1 MKARMAKPRL
11 QEIEPASSVQPPS
24 EAQLQSW
31 IAEAAYY
38 RAERRG
44 FQPGFEI
51 EDWLAAEAE
60 TLSGCRR
67 ESAPTNAR

>member
-11 QEIEPASSVQPPS
+11 QEIEPASSAQPPS

-60 TLSGCRR
+60 TRQRLQAR
-67 ESAPTNAR
+67 ERPN

>member
-24 EAQLQSW
+24 EAQVQTW
-31 IAEAAYY
+31 IAETAYY

-60 TLSGCRR
+60 TRQRLQAR
-67 ESAPTNAR
+67 ERPT

>member
-24 EAQLQSW
+24 EAELQSR

-60 TLSGCRR
+60 TRQRLQAR
-67 ESAPTNAR
+67 ERPN

>member
-60 TLSGCRR
+60 TRQRLQAR
-67 ESAPTNAR
+67 ERPN

>member
-1 MKARMAKPRL
+1 MKARLAKPRL
-11 QEIEPASSVQPPS
+11 QEIEAANNVQPS
-24 EAQLQSW
+24 EAELQSQ

-51 EDWLAAEAE
+51 EDWLVAEAE
-60 TLSGCRR
+60 TRQRLQAR
-67 ESAPTNAR
+67 ERPN

>member
-1 MKARMAKPRL
+1 MKGRIAKPRL
-11 QEIEPASSVQPPS
+11 QEIEPANRVQPPS
-24 EAQLQSW
+24 EAELQSW

-44 FQPGFEI
+44 FQPGSEI

-60 TLSGCRR
+60 TRQRLQAR
-67 ESAPTNAR
+67 ERPN